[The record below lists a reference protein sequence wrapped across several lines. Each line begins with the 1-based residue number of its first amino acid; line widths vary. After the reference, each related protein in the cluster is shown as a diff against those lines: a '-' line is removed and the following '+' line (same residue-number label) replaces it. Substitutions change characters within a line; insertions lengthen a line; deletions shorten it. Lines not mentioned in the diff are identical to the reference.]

1 MDTGGRAYCADEPDG
16 IRHLVDSPRAARCD
30 QHRLQRHRWSDA
42 NAHRRRAGKPLKK
55 WVPEPLTLD
64 RRREALRLHG
74 DTHAQLI
81 TQAVTRIRQNVD
93 ELDATITASLDND
106 RYRIL
111 VKNLESIRAQC
122 ENLQIV
128 SQRMGSTW

>member
-42 NAHRRRAGKPLKK
+42 NAHRRRAGKPPKK
-55 WVPEPLTLD
+55 WVPEPLTFD
-64 RRREALRLHG
+64 RRREALLLHT

-81 TQAVTRIRQNVD
+81 TRALRRIRQSVD
-93 ELDATITASLDND
+93 DLDGNLTPALGGEQF
-106 RYRIL
+106 RLL
-111 VKNLESIRAQC
+111 VKNLETIRTQC
-122 ENLQIV
+122 GNLEVV
-128 SQRMGSTW
+128 SERMGLT